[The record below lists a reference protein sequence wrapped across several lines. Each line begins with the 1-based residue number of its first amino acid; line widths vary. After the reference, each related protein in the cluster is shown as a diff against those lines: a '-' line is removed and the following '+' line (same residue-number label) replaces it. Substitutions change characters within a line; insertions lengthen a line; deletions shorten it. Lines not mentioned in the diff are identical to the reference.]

1 MITREI
7 GQLDGCFQKNKTKRK
22 DREKGK
28 KSRSL
33 KGVFDFQV
41 GEYLRTS

>member
-1 MITREI
+1 MMDDYYEADIVITREI

-33 KGVFDFQV
+33 KGVV
-41 GEYLRTS
+41 